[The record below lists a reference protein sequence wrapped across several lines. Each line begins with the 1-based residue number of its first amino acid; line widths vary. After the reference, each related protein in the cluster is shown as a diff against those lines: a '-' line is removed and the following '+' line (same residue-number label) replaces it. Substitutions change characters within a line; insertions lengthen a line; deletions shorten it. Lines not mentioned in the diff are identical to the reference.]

1 LGNSRPGD
9 LLVSFEE
16 ELLLKVLNNFA
27 FVENVE
33 ETTGSNKINFNN
45 TGEYVYKNVKVL
57 DKRFKIWGCD
67 CSKGVGCD
75 LPDCETLS

>member
-1 LGNSRPGD
+1 MGNSRPGD